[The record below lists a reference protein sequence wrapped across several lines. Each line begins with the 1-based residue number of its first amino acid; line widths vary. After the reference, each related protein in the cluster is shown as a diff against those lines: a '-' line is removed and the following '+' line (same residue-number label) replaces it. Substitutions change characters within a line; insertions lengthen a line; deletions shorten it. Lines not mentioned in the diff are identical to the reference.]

1 MPDLYTQ
8 NWVDKSDY
16 VRHIYKLA
24 ASLPETAKNQM
35 KTRKSKVGK
44 WILRILIF
52 LLLIFLFIAY
62 NLRLMEVEDRY
73 GDLQEIY
80 WKAENGDIA
89 FNKLNSTSA
98 IIEKDWKRIYVK
110 INGKLIDIDEWLDPN
125 NIYNFDLAIYRPNR
139 NWVKQKKL
147 NRIEIEN
154 GIRNSSLEFIT
165 ELKFKY

>member
-1 MPDLYTQ
+1 
-8 NWVDKSDY
+8 
-16 VRHIYKLA
+16 
-24 ASLPETAKNQM
+24 M

-44 WILRILIF
+44 WIFRILI
-52 LLLIFLFIAY
+52 LLILNFLFIAY

-80 WKAENGDIA
+80 WKSENGDIA

-98 IIEKDWKRIYVK
+98 IIEKDWKRMYVK

-139 NWVKQKKL
+139 NWKQQEKL